1 MRKKVS
7 KIAGA
12 ILLLSVISFG
22 EDFTIYASNTEN
34 TEITEEKKECT
45 IRYELNG
52 GINSEENP
60 ESYVPG
66 IGVSSFH
73 APYKFEHN
81 FEGWYYDAA
90 FQNKVEKIDG
100 DITGDIVLY
109 AKWSLYNYDYTIHY
123 NTNYGF
129 NGETN
134 PSGYY
139 EGVGVHKLED
149 ASRKGY
155 TFEGWYLKDDKA
167 PYTRKIES
175 IDENSS
181 GDIYIEAKFTPS
193 IYKVE
198 YELYGGV
205 LPEETKE
212 EYTFGEGMESL
223 PVPVLE
229 TKRLEGWYTDEEFTK
244 QITSIDKLSYGDMKL
259 YAKWIDAQAESIT
272 LNVSSL
278 SIKQDAAAYL
288 QVTEILP
295 ADTADKTI
303 TYESS
308 NPSIATVDA
317 DGKITGIAAGNAVI
331 SAKVGEIQESC
342 QVTILP
348 YTVAFQAAQYDVRA
362 TKKVTV
368 KVQLEPGDKVKKYTS
383 SNTKIAT
390 VTSKGVVKGKKAG
403 TVKITVETVKGA
415 KAACKVKVSPKTVK
429 TKKITVNKS
438 KVVLKKGATFKIKVT
453 ISPSTSTEP
462 ATYQSSDK
470 KVASVNSKGVIKGKR
485 KGNCIITVKS
495 GSKTKR
501 ILVTVK

>member
-1 MRKKVS
+1 MKKMIS

-22 EDFTIYASNTEN
+22 EDFIIHASNTEN
-34 TEITEEKKECT
+34 TEMTETKKEYS

-52 GINSEENP
+52 GTNNEENP
-60 ESYVPG
+60 ESYVPR
-66 IGVSSFH
+66 IGVSSFK

-81 FEGWYYDAA
+81 FEGWYYDAT

-100 DITGDIVLY
+100 DISGDIVLY

-149 ASRKGY
+149 AARKGY
-155 TFEGWYLKDDKA
+155 VFEGWYLKDNKA
-167 PYTRKIES
+167 PYSNKIEF

-181 GDIYIEAKFTPS
+181 GDIYIEAKFTPAV
-193 IYKVE
+193 YKIE
-198 YELYGGV
+198 YEAYEGT
-205 LPEETKE
+205 LPEDIQE
-212 EYTFGEGMESL
+212 EYTFGEGIESL
-223 PVPVLE
+223 PNPVLE
-229 TKRLEGWYTDEEFTK
+229 TKRLEGWYTDEGFTQK
-244 QITSIDKLSYGDMKL
+244 VTSIDKKTCGDIKL
-259 YAKWIDAQAESIT
+259 YANWIDAQAESIK
-272 LNVSSL
+272 LNATNF
-278 SIKQDAAAYL
+278 SIKQDAATYL

-295 ADTADKTI
+295 IDTADKTI

-308 NPSIATVDA
+308 NPSVATVDA
-317 DGKITGIAAGNAVI
+317 SGKITGIAAGNAVV
-331 SAKVGEIQESC
+331 SAKVGEIQQSC
-342 QVTILP
+342 QVTVLP
-348 YTVAFQAAQYDVRA
+348 YIVTFKASQYDVKA

-368 KVQLEPGDKVKKYTS
+368 KVQLESGDKVKKYTS
-383 SNTKIAT
+383 SNTKVAT

-403 TVKITVETVKGA
+403 TVKITVETIKGA
-415 KAACKVKVSPKTVK
+415 KATCKVKVSPKIVK
-429 TKKITVNKS
+429 TKKLKVNKS

-462 ATYQSSDK
+462 ATYKSSNK

-495 GSKTKR
+495 GSKTKK